1 MKKSNRNDMKA
12 RVLFLLIAVASLLAG
27 CKTKYPVAMQS
38 GKEDIAYL
46 LFVGPL
52 KTYGNGSRPVQVDVD
67 GKKFDAKVVKPK
79 TANRKGTQYGV
90 ATGRRNITVTF
101 NGQTVYQKQLFL
113 SSQETK
119 IINLP

>member
-1 MKKSNRNDMKA
+1 MKA
-12 RVLFLLIAVASLLAG
+12 RIIFSLIAIASLLVG
-27 CKTKYPVAMQS
+27 CKTNYPVAQQS

-46 LFVGPL
+46 VFVGPL
-52 KTYGNGSRPVQVDVD
+52 ETYGNGSKSVQVDVD
-67 GKKFDAKVVKPK
+67 GTKFDAKVVKPK

-90 ATGRRNITVTF
+90 ASGRRNITVKF
-101 NGQTVYQKQLFL
+101 NGKTVYQKQLFL

>member
-1 MKKSNRNDMKA
+1 MKRK
-12 RVLFLLIAVASLLAG
+12 VLFILFVITCILVG
-27 CKTKYPVAMQS
+27 CKVNYPVAQQS

-46 LFVGPL
+46 IFVGP
-52 KTYGNGSRPVQVDVD
+52 KEVYGNGSKTVQVDVD
-67 GKKFDAKVVKPK
+67 GTHFDAKVVKPK

-90 ATGRRNITVTF
+90 ATGRRSITVKF

>member
-1 MKKSNRNDMKA
+1 MKVKYL
-12 RVLFLLIAVASLLAG
+12 LFAIAVLLAG
-27 CKTKYPVAMQS
+27 CKANYPVAQQS
-38 GKEDIAYL
+38 GKEDMAYL
-46 LFVGPL
+46 VFVGPL
-52 KTYGNGSRPVQVDVD
+52 KTYGNGSNPVQVDVD
-67 GKKFDAKVVKPK
+67 GTKFDAKVVKPK

-101 NGQTVYQKQLFL
+101 QGQVIYQKQLFL

>member
-1 MKKSNRNDMKA
+1 MKA
-12 RVLFLLIAVASLLAG
+12 KVLFPLIAVFILMVG
-27 CKTKYPVAMQS
+27 CKANYPVAQQS

-52 KTYGNGSRPVQVDVD
+52 KTYGNGSKPVQVDVD
-67 GKKFDAKVVKPK
+67 GNKFDAKVVKPK

-90 ATGRRNITVTF
+90 ATGRRNVTVMF
-101 NGQTVYQKQLFL
+101 NGQIVYQKQLFL